1 MHRFLISILLITLLG
16 TACRFETPI
25 TPLIDHPSGNLPLLS
40 EGKQLGLIAS
50 FNLDDSPALQD
61 SIGTRWQ
68 EALDAGMGIGRVQ
81 LDWRDLEADS
91 GQYDPVAL
99 IQSLSDLSA
108 QELDLFASVM
118 AYDSEGPVMPDY
130 LSDLPINHPRVI
142 ARFQALMDWVVPI
155 VREHRGWCLSIA
167 NEADN
172 FFGEVEGIEE
182 ELLDFLVAIRDYV
195 HEIDPDLAVT
205 VTMAEG
211 NIDVKPETMRDLIA
225 AVDVAAINFYGSNLR
240 NPRKPQ
246 GPRTLRR
253 ELRQL
258 LDFCGEKNIV
268 FQELGM
274 HSNASRLNSSGAIQ
288 RDFFQTVF
296 EFMDQ
301 EPRLRAAYVFQLV
314 DWSPATIDLITEDF
328 LEENPSLESF
338 IEDYRQSLGSIGLI
352 EFATGHQKP
361 AWGEVISWLERW

>member
-1 MHRFLISILLITLLG
+1 MPRLLISVLCIILLSL
-16 TACRFETPI
+16 ACRFEPPI
-25 TPLIDHPSGNLPLLS
+25 TPTIDHPSGNLPLLT
-40 EGKQLGLIAS
+40 EGKQLGLITS
-50 FNLDDSPALQD
+50 FNLDNSPSLQD
-61 SIGTRWQ
+61 SIDVRWQ
-68 EALDAGMGIGRVQ
+68 EALQAGMGIGRVQ

-108 QELDLFASVM
+108 QGLDIFVSVM
-118 AYDSEGPVMPDY
+118 AFDSEGPVMPDY
-130 LSDLPINHPRVI
+130 LGDLPLNHPRVI
-142 ARFQALMDWVVPI
+142 TRFQALMDWVLPI

-172 FFGEVEGIEE
+172 FFDEVEGLED

-195 HEIDPDLAVT
+195 HVLEPDLAVT

-211 NIDVKPETMRDLIA
+211 NVDIKPETMRELIA
-225 AVDVAAINFYGSNLR
+225 AVDVAAINFYGANLR
-240 NPRKPQ
+240 NLRKPQ
-246 GPRTLRR
+246 GPGTLRR

-258 LDFCGEKNIV
+258 LDFCGEKNLV

-274 HSNASRLNSSGAIQ
+274 HSNSSRLNSSDAIQ
-288 RDFFQTVF
+288 REFFQTVF
-296 EFMDQ
+296 ELMDE

-352 EFATGHQKP
+352 EFETGNQKS
-361 AWGEVISWLERW
+361 AWTELMNWLARW